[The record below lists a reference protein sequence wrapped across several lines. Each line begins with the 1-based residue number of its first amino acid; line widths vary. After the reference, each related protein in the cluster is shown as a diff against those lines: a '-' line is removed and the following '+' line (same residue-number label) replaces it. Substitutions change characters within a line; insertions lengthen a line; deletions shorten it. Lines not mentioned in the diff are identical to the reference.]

1 MGKFVFW
8 PWGGIFW
15 TIWLNF
21 WFQSSYIIVVNTF
34 WYVHFFR
41 FDFGVLSTP
50 LAWWNWYC
58 EISPGVSGNHWHLP
72 KTHSPWLKKILNFY
86 SRMNPGRLSETHWQF
101 SEIISPPLKK
111 ILNFDFWTHPEWAKL
126 VEISLEFLHRGWRNR
141 LNFDFRKHQEWAKLI
156 DISLKFLY
164 CG

>member
-1 MGKFVFW
+1 MKNGQIRFLDVGVGYSLDDLAQFL
-8 PWGGIFW
+8 I
-15 TIWLNF
+15 
-21 WFQSSYIIVVNTF
+21 SSILYYCCEHVLICP
-34 WYVHFFR
+34 FFR

-86 SRMNPGRLSETHWQF
+86 SRMNPDRLSETHWQF
-101 SEIISPPLKK
+101 SEIPSPRLKK

-126 VEISLEFLHRGWRNR
+126 FDSY
-141 LNFDFRKHQEWAKLI
+141 LNSFIMGEECF
-156 DISLKFLY
+156 
-164 CG
+164 